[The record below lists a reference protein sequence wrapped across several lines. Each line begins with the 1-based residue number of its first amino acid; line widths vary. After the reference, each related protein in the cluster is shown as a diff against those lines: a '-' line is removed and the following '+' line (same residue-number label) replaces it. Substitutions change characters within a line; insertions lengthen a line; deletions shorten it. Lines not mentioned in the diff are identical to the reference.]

1 MSTKW
6 KHATIPATQRLDML
20 KGGNKELYDEE
31 IARTQDA
38 IVNRLGAGLD
48 VSEQMAWADTVSYN
62 YNLGQAQKNGLSGDT
77 VAKTGYADKL
87 FGDLKVTGPKG
98 KTSTVSSP
106 QKVSSYGYDSLAD
119 ELTRQKTAALNSRI
133 RQLNAQ
139 YNEYQ
144 KVLDAQYAQYE
155 KEAIQE
161 YEDALKIANEAAVNG
176 QRGGLSESDKLKMKE
191 NLNSAIANYRNGKA
205 QALSQAKG
213 ELDKMIYGLYSQSLS
228 DAPED
233 YYKYYSLLSDKE
245 ALEYQK
251 QRDAAED
258 NKWYTEFT
266 SKAQKE
272 SDELSWEKEK
282 ENAYI
287 DRWQKEYDMEK
298 EENDR
303 DFYLESKQSQSDDRK
318 FYTDFYRWYQEFVNR
333 ISQQKSEEKQWE
345 KEYELKERKAD
356 ESSSGSFSDGDEKD
370 FGTGYYAAL
379 EYARML
385 KDLKGSQK
393 YSDKELADWIDSLDL
408 SEKEKKAIAK
418 DIGISL

>member
-1 MSTKW
+1 M
-6 KHATIPATQRLDML
+6 
-20 KGGNKELYDEE
+20 
-31 IARTQDA
+31 AR
-38 IVNRLGAGLD
+38 
-48 VSEQMAWADTVSYN
+48 ADTVSYN
-62 YNLGQAQKNGLSGDT
+62 YNLGLAQKNGLSGDT

-87 FGDLKVTGPKG
+87 FGNIKVTGPDG
-98 KTSTVSSP
+98 TSSTASSP
-106 QKVSSYGYDSLAD
+106 KKISSPYGEESLAD
-119 ELTRQKTAALNSRI
+119 KLTRQKAAALNSRI
-133 RQLNAQ
+133 SSLNASF
-139 YNEYQ
+139 NEYQ
-144 KVLDAQYAQYE
+144 KMLDAQYAQYE

-161 YEDALKIANEAAVNG
+161 YEDALKIANEAAING

-191 NLNSAIANYRNGKA
+191 KLNSAIANYRNGKA

-213 ELDKMIYGLYSQSLS
+213 ELDEMIYGLYSQSLS
-228 DAPED
+228 SASDD
-233 YYKYYSLLSDKE
+233 YYKYYSLLADKE

-266 SKAQKE
+266 SKLQKE

-303 DFYLESKQSQSDDRK
+303 NFYLDSKDSQSDDRK

-333 ISQQKSEEKQWE
+333 ISQQQSEQEQWE
-345 KEYELKERKAD
+345 KEYELKEKKAD
-356 ESSSGSFSDGDEKD
+356 ESSSGSFSDADGKE
-370 FGTGYYAAL
+370 FSTGYYAAL

-385 KDLKGSQK
+385 KSLGGSQK
-393 YSDKELADWIDSLDL
+393 YSDKELSDWIDSLEL
-408 SEKEKKAIAK
+408 SENEKKSIAK
-418 DIGISL
+418 DIGISI